1 MNNNEFMNQIQGNLG
16 IINNLNNMN
25 EIDFENSQ
33 DNLGRI

>member
-1 MNNNEFMNQIQGNLG
+1 MNQIQGNLG